1 MNLARSAAN
10 IHIRRNGARDRI
22 VQHPH
27 PSFPER
33 RQVLRQGRH
42 LGRQFVVCRQRLEE
56 GVIGGPFLDAEI
68 AAGALID
75 EGGVGEAIG
84 KDDLAA
90 GERGVDPLL
99 DTLPAAFASASSAL
113 AVGLALGRAGAF
125 AALGLL
131 RNYLFGLSR
140 LDGTAYAGVLLTP
153 AGLVATYLPAQRRA
167 AAQRNARSRIGSVVQ
182 TTTRIDDVRSWLAPL
197 RYAPRTIGFVPT
209 MGALHAGHL
218 RLIEEAKRN
227 RDWLVVSIFVNPPQ
241 FNEQKDLLNYPRPLE
256 ADEAFCETH
265 GVDLLFTPTVEEMY
279 PQANCSW
286 IEVSSVGK
294 YLCGQHRPGHFRA
307 VATVVMKLF
316 QIVQPNRA
324 YFGEKDAQQLAV
336 VRRMSADLNIPV
348 AVIGVPTVREPDGL
362 AISSRNVHLTG
373 ADRAIAPRLHLAL
386 QCAAEQI
393 REGQR
398 SPGLIRR
405 AGMAVLEAE
414 PRIEIDYF
422 EIVDPDEM
430 QPLAAVHG
438 SVRIAAAIRIGSVRL
453 IDNIL
458 VTVGQPG

>member
-125 AALGLL
+125 AASGLL

-140 LDGTAYAGVLLTP
+140 LDGTAYAGVLLAP
-153 AGLVATYLPAQRRA
+153 AVAGLVATISRRNDA
-167 AAQRNARSRIGSVVQ
+167 PPPNAMPGV
-182 TTTRIDDVRSWLAPL
+182 
-197 RYAPRTIGFVPT
+197 
-209 MGALHAGHL
+209 
-218 RLIEEAKRN
+218 E
-227 RDWLVVSIFVNPPQ
+227 LVVSCKRPPASTMSVPGWRLSAT
-241 FNEQKDLLNYPRPLE
+241 LLAR
-256 ADEAFCETH
+256 
-265 GVDLLFTPTVEEMY
+265 
-279 PQANCSW
+279 
-286 IEVSSVGK
+286 
-294 YLCGQHRPGHFRA
+294 
-307 VATVVMKLF
+307 
-316 QIVQPNRA
+316 
-324 YFGEKDAQQLAV
+324 
-336 VRRMSADLNIPV
+336 
-348 AVIGVPTVREPDGL
+348 
-362 AISSRNVHLTG
+362 
-373 ADRAIAPRLHLAL
+373 
-386 QCAAEQI
+386 
-393 REGQR
+393 
-398 SPGLIRR
+398 
-405 AGMAVLEAE
+405 
-414 PRIEIDYF
+414 
-422 EIVDPDEM
+422 
-430 QPLAAVHG
+430 
-438 SVRIAAAIRIGSVRL
+438 
-453 IDNIL
+453 
-458 VTVGQPG
+458 